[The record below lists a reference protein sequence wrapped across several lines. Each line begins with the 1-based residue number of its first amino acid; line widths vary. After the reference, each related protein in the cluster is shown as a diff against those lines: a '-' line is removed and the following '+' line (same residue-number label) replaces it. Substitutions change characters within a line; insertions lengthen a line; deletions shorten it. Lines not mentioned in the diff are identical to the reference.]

1 MKVIVSKSVLE
12 NILTNA
18 QSYLEKRDLSQ
29 ITSHVLLHVENETL
43 TLKATDFEIGFAY
56 TSSEVTVN
64 ENGYAT
70 ANGSKLLQIIKSFKD
85 EEITLETITNYLYI
99 KQNSSK
105 FKLPMFN
112 YLEFPSFPE
121 IENKPK
127 FDIDAEDFSK
137 AVKKITPAIDNNN
150 PKFELNGALI
160 DIKESFINFVA
171 TDTKRLAVFKKDRN
185 ADKDFS
191 LIIPKKAIIEFGK
204 LFFQNIEIFYDE
216 NTLIAK
222 SEEFVFFTKLINGK
236 FPDYERIIP
245 KEKHFRIQLER
256 EKMVES
262 IKQIAIISHEIK
274 VTFKPKNI
282 SFESLNDENIEAKTE
297 IEFETGLEDE
307 INLSFNSKYMLD
319 FLSSIEESTFV
330 LGYNDSNMPFTLEAK
345 DFITII
351 MPIIK

>member
-29 ITSHVLLHVENETL
+29 ITSHVLLHVENEKL
-43 TLKATDFEIGFAY
+43 NIKATDFEIGFAY
-56 TSSEVTVN
+56 TSSEVNVN
-64 ENGYAT
+64 EDGYAT
-70 ANGSKLLQIIKSFKD
+70 ANGQKLLQIIKSFKD

-127 FDIDAEDFSK
+127 FEIDAENFSK
-137 AVKKITPAIDNNN
+137 AVKKITPSIDNNN

-160 DIKESFINFVA
+160 DIKDSFINFVA
-171 TDTKRLAVFKKDRN
+171 TDTKRLALFKENRTADR
-185 ADKDFS
+185 DFS

-204 LFFQNIEIFYDE
+204 LFFQNLEIFYDE

-222 SEEFVFFTKLINGK
+222 SEDFIFFTKLINGK

-256 EKMVES
+256 DKMVES
-262 IKQIAIISHEIK
+262 IKQIAIISNEIK
-274 VTFKPKNI
+274 VLFKSKVI

-297 IEFETGLEDE
+297 IDFETGLEDE
-307 INLSFNSKYMLD
+307 ISLSFNSKYILD
-319 FLSSIEESTFV
+319 FLSSIEESNFI

-345 DFITII
+345 DFITIV

>member
-1 MKVIVSKSVLE
+1 MKVIVAKSVLE

-43 TLKATDFEIGFAY
+43 SVKATDFEIGFSY
-56 TSSEVTVN
+56 ISSQIEAN
-64 ENGYAT
+64 EDGYAT
-70 ANGSKLLQIIKSFKD
+70 ANGTKLLQIIKSFKED
-85 EEITLETITNYLYI
+85 NITLETITNYLYI

-112 YLEFPSFPE
+112 HLEFPSFPE

-127 FDIDAEDFSK
+127 FDIDAESFSK
-137 AVKKITPAIDNNN
+137 AVKKITPAIDTNN

-160 DIKESFINFVA
+160 DIKDDFINFVA
-171 TDTKRLAVFKKDRN
+171 TDTRRLAIFKQNRQAEKN
-185 ADKDFS
+185 FS

-204 LFFQNIEIFYDE
+204 LFFQDIEIFYDE

-222 SEEFVFFTKLINGK
+222 SEDFLFFTKLINGK

-245 KEKHFRIQLER
+245 KEKHFRIQLSR
-256 EKMVES
+256 DKMVES
-262 IKQIAIISHEIK
+262 IKQIAIISNEIK
-274 VTFKPKNI
+274 TTFKQKNI
-282 SFESLNDENIEAKTE
+282 IFESLNEENIEAKTE

-307 INLSFNSKYMLD
+307 ISLSFNSKYMLD
-319 FLSSIEESTFV
+319 FLSSIEENSFV

-345 DFITII
+345 DFMTIV